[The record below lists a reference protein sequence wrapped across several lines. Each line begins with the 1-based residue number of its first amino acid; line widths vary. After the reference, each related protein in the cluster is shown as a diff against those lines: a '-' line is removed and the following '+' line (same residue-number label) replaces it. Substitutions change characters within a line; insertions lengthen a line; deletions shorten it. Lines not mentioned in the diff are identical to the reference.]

1 MSNTKLK
8 SFQGGKRGN
17 AKITD
22 KSVVFVQTNQA
33 FLRAIKDIQKYPI
46 IGVDLEAD
54 SFYRYYEKI
63 CLVQIATPKTIY
75 LIDTLANVDHS
86 LLKSVFESPSIE
98 KIFHDPVSYDIGIL
112 KRKLGIHPFNIFDTQ
127 LAAQLLGVKRLGLDA
142 LLKRYFGI
150 KITKKFKKA
159 DWGRRPLPKEWL
171 TYAANDV
178 RYLIELRA
186 LLKEELGANT
196 VFRDKCKQ
204 MEKIERIPKEFDPM
218 GYTILRG
225 AKQLSEQK
233 RKVLKNLYLWREKE
247 ARRVDRSPF
256 MILQPSMLVPLARKE
271 ITDVEG
277 VKSFLGKKRR
287 KNQKLCQAIF
297 DVIQLGMADTEIEL

>member
-1 MSNTKLK
+1 MSVRI
-8 SFQGGKRGN
+8 S
-17 AKITD
+17 AKIAD

-33 FLRAIKDIQKYPI
+33 LLQAIEDIQQNPI

-63 CLVQIATPKTIY
+63 CLVQIATPRMIY
-75 LIDTLANVDHS
+75 LIDTLAKVDHS
-86 LLKSVFESPSIE
+86 LLKSVFENPSIE

-112 KRKLGIHPFNIFDTQ
+112 KRKLGIHPINIFDTQ
-127 LAAQLLGVKRLGLDA
+127 LAARLIGIKRLGLDA
-142 LLKRYFGI
+142 LLERFFGI

-159 DWGRRPLPKEWL
+159 DWGRRPVPEEWL

-178 RYLIELRA
+178 RYLIELRG
-186 LLKEELGANT
+186 LLEKELGENS

-218 GYTILRG
+218 GYTKLRG
-225 AKQLSEQK
+225 VKQLSDQK
-233 RKVLKNLYLWREKE
+233 RKILKNLYLWREKE
-247 ARRVDRSPF
+247 ARRVDRPPF

-271 ITDVEG
+271 IIDVEG

-287 KNQKLCQAIF
+287 KNQKQFQAIF
-297 DVIQLGMADTEIEL
+297 EAIQLGMADTEIEL

>member
-1 MSNTKLK
+1 MSNNKPKT
-8 SFQGGKRGN
+8 FQGGKRGN

-22 KSVVFVQTNQA
+22 KTVVFVQTNQA
-33 FLRAIKDIQKYPI
+33 LLQAVKDIQQYSI

-63 CLVQIATPKTIY
+63 CLVQIATPKNIY

-86 LLKSVFESPSIE
+86 LLKSIFENPAIE

-112 KRKLGIHPFNIFDTQ
+112 KRKLGIHPVNIFDTQ
-127 LAAQLLGVKRLGLDA
+127 LAAQLLGVKHLGLDA

-150 KITKKFKKA
+150 KITKKFKRA

-178 RYLIELRA
+178 RYLLELRA
-186 LLKEELGANT
+186 LLTKELGVNA

-204 MEKIERIPKEFDPM
+204 MENIERIPKEFDPM
-218 GYTILRG
+218 GYTKLRG
-225 AKQLSEQK
+225 AKQLSDQK

-297 DVIQLGMADTEIEL
+297 EAIQLGIADTEIEL